1 MSQQINLYS
10 ASLLKRRSVFSAT
23 NLLVVLGL
31 SCVILMIGLTITRMQ
46 TSDMKKTAE
55 QSSLQLKNLN
65 DQAQS
70 LRNAQAPKLK
80 NAALELELRTIEAML
95 MRRHQIAQ
103 ILQNSEFG
111 NTEGYSAYLTAFA
124 RQIPANLWLTGFSL
138 EGAGYDLVLHGR
150 TLQAEL
156 VPQYVSQLKQ
166 EKIMQGKSFSALQV
180 ERPLLALPA
189 TGSTTDP
196 KKTAEPAPYLEFQ
209 LHSSE
214 QKEKMQSD
222 GVKMQ

>member
-1 MSQQINLYS
+1 MSQQINLYNG
-10 ASLLKRRSVFSAT
+10 SLLKRRSVLSAA
-23 NLLVVLGL
+23 NMLIVLVL
-31 SCVILMIGLTITRMQ
+31 SIVILMIALTIVRMQ
-46 TSDMKKTAE
+46 TTDMKKSSE
-55 QSSLQLKNLN
+55 QSSLQLRKLS
-65 DQAQS
+65 DQALI

-80 NAALELELRTIEAML
+80 NQALELELRTIEATL
-95 MRRHQIAQ
+95 LRRHQIAQ

-124 RQIPANLWLTGFSL
+124 RQIPANVWLTGFSL
-138 EGAGYDLVLHGR
+138 EGAGYDLVLYGR

-156 VPQYVSQLKQ
+156 VPQYVSKLKQ

-180 ERPLLALPA
+180 ERPLLTLPA
-189 TGSTTDP
+189 TVSAADT

-222 GVKMQ
+222 GVKLQ

>member
-1 MSQQINLYS
+1 MSQQINLYN
-10 ASLLKRRSVFSAT
+10 ASLLKRKSVFSAA
-23 NLLVVLGL
+23 NLMIVLAL
-31 SCVILMIGLTITRMQ
+31 NCVILMIGVTITRIQ

-70 LRNAQAPKLK
+70 LRNSQAPKLK
-80 NAALELELRTIEAML
+80 SPALENELRTIEATL

-111 NTEGYSAYLTAFA
+111 NTEGYSAYLSAFA

-138 EGAGYDLVLHGR
+138 EGAGYDLVLYGR

-156 VPQYVSQLKQ
+156 IPQYVSQLKQ
-166 EKIMQGKSFSALQV
+166 EKIMQGKSFSTLQV
-180 ERPLLALPA
+180 ERPLLTLPLTA
-189 TGSTTDP
+189 GPADP

-214 QKEKMQSD
+214 QKEKMLSD

>member
-1 MSQQINLYS
+1 MSQQINLYN
-10 ASLLKRRSVFSAT
+10 ASLLKRKSVLSAT
-23 NLLVVLGL
+23 NLLIVLGL
-31 SCVILMIGLTITRMQ
+31 SSVILMIALAITRMQ
-46 TSDMKKTAE
+46 TTDMKKTAE
-55 QSSLQLKNLN
+55 QSSLKYKNLN
-65 DQAQS
+65 DQVVS
-70 LRNAQAPKLK
+70 LRTAQAPKLK
-80 NAALELELRTIEAML
+80 NPALELELRTIEATL

-180 ERPLLALPA
+180 ERPLLTLPA
-189 TGSTTDP
+189 TASPADP

>member
-1 MSQQINLYS
+1 MSQQINLYNG
-10 ASLLKRRSVFSAT
+10 SLLKRRSVLSAA
-23 NLLVVLGL
+23 NMLIVLVLSIVVL
-31 SCVILMIGLTITRMQ
+31 MIALTIVRMQ
-46 TSDMKKTAE
+46 TTDMKKSSE
-55 QSSLQLKNLN
+55 QSSLQLKKLS
-65 DQAQS
+65 DQALI
-70 LRNAQAPKLK
+70 LRNSQAPKLK
-80 NAALELELRTIEAML
+80 NQALELELRTIEATL
-95 MRRHQIAQ
+95 LRRHQIAQ

-124 RQIPANLWLTGFSL
+124 CQIPANVWLTGFNL
-138 EGAGYDLVLHGR
+138 EGAGYDLVLYGR

-156 VPQYVSQLKQ
+156 VPQYVSKLKQ

-180 ERPLLALPA
+180 ERPLLPLPA
-189 TGSTTDP
+189 TVSAADP

-222 GVKMQ
+222 GVKLQ

>member
-1 MSQQINLYS
+1 MSQQINLYN
-10 ASLLKRRSVFSAT
+10 ASLLKRKSVLSAS
-23 NLLVVLGL
+23 NLLIVLGL
-31 SCVILMIGLTITRMQ
+31 SIVILMIALTITRMQ
-46 TSDMKKTAE
+46 TANMKKTLE
-55 QSSLQLKNLN
+55 QSSLQLKNMN
-65 DQAQS
+65 DQASS
-70 LRNAQAPKLK
+70 LRSTQAPKLK
-80 NAALELELRTIEAML
+80 TPALELELRTIEATI

-124 RQIPANLWLTGFSL
+124 RQIPANVWLTGFSL
-138 EGAGYDLVLHGR
+138 EGAGYDLVLYGR

-156 VPQYVSQLKQ
+156 IPQYVSQLRQ

-180 ERPLLALPA
+180 ERPLLPLPA
-189 TGSTTDP
+189 TVSVDDP

-214 QKEKMQSD
+214 QKEKVQSD
-222 GVKMQ
+222 GVKSQ